1 MKQLP
6 WSKVALLALDVDG
19 VLTDG
24 HLLIDGSGGVVKRF
38 FVRDGSGIVR
48 VRRLGI
54 KVCWITGR
62 SDAATQQRAKELGI
76 DQLIEGCHDKAQ
88 ALQRLCFQYEC
99 TSDQVAYVGDD
110 LRDLPALKESGIACV
125 PANAHAVVK
134 EVADYVC
141 DAQGGYGAVREV
153 CDHLLNAREET

>member
-54 KVCWITGR
+54 GMLDHGSVRCCHATTSQRTRHR
-62 SDAATQQRAKELGI
+62 STHRRLSRQRKRCNVSASVW
-76 DQLIEGCHDKAQ
+76 
-88 ALQRLCFQYEC
+88 R
-99 TSDQVAYVGDD
+99 TDQVAYVMIF
-110 LRDLPALKESGIACV
+110 DLPALKELVAC
-125 PANAHAVVK
+125 PSK
-134 EVADYVC
+134 C
-141 DAQGGYGAVREV
+141 PCGQGGCRL
-153 CDHLLNAREET
+153 CL